1 MANEEFRTLKGYQM
15 KKIDSLTESMEDYLE
30 MLTRTNQSGNPVR
43 MNQLA
48 AQLNVRPS
56 SASKMVA
63 KLKEAG
69 LVQFEKYG
77 SITLTRQGMETGQY
91 LLWRHET
98 LNRFFCLLN
107 HSDNELKQVE
117 LIEHFLSSTSL
128 ENMEK
133 LIPFLQTME
142 GDE

>member
-1 MANEEFRTLKGYQM
+1 
-15 KKIDSLTESMEDYLE
+15 
-30 MLTRTNQSGNPVR
+30 
-43 MNQLA
+43 
-48 AQLNVRPS
+48 
-56 SASKMVA
+56 
-63 KLKEAG
+63 
-69 LVQFEKYG
+69 
-77 SITLTRQGMETGQY
+77 METGQY